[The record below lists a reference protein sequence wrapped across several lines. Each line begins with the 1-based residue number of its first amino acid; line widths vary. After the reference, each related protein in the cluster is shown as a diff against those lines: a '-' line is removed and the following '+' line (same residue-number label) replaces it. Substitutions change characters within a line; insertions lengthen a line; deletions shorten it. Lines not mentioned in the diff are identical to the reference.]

1 MRRLQA
7 GRWRIGGCA
16 AGWLAA
22 ALLAAAS
29 AAQAWERTAA
39 GIEMQR
45 GDSLWEVADA
55 VLGDG
60 NRYLQL
66 VAECPPDPPVRNLD
80 NVPVGTVLR
89 CPPKAE
95 PAAEP
100 GEPAPEQATPE
111 RPKPAAEA
119 APPPAPGETAQ
130 ELAAGFRTVAE
141 EIGGMRADLNE
152 IFCRPDAG
160 GVLPAGCA
168 EADAPGAMPGFLR
181 PAKTL
186 GDDISADLREI
197 RRSLSEQMSET
208 LEGIR
213 ESVSKS
219 EPDPLGLRFLLW
231 LLNQMALPILTGA
244 VAGFVLTLLTARTG
258 VRG

>member
-1 MRRLQA
+1 MKRLQA
-7 GRWRIGGCA
+7 GRWRIGEGVA
-16 AGWLAA
+16 LWLAA
-22 ALLAAAS
+22 SLLTAAS

-45 GDSLWEVADA
+45 GDSLWEVA
-55 VLGDG
+55 VEVMGDG

-66 VAECPPDPPVRNLD
+66 VAECPPDRPLRNLD
-80 NVPVGTVLR
+80 RVPVGTVLR
-89 CPPKAE
+89 CPPETEPEPEPVAE
-95 PAAEP
+95 TK
-100 GEPAPEQATPE
+100 EPAPAPPEQ
-111 RPKPAAEA
+111 PKPAAEA
-119 APPPAPGETAQ
+119 APPEGTAR
-130 ELAAGFRTVAE
+130 ELVQGFRTVAE

-160 GVLPAGCA
+160 GALPAGCA
-168 EADAPGAMPGFLR
+168 EVDAPGAMPGFLR
-181 PAKTL
+181 PAKAL

-197 RRSLSEQMSET
+197 RRSLSEQMSEA

-213 ESVSKS
+213 RSLARS

-258 VRG
+258 ARG

>member
-1 MRRLQA
+1 MRRVQA

-45 GDSLWEVADA
+45 GDSLWEVAVE

-89 CPPKAE
+89 CPSE
-95 PAAEP
+95 PEP
-100 GEPAPEQATPE
+100 VAPTPAPAAPEQ
-111 RPKPAAEA
+111 PKPLA
-119 APPPAPGETAQ
+119 ETAPADGATQ
-130 ELAAGFRTVAE
+130 ELAEGFRTVAE

-258 VRG
+258 ARG